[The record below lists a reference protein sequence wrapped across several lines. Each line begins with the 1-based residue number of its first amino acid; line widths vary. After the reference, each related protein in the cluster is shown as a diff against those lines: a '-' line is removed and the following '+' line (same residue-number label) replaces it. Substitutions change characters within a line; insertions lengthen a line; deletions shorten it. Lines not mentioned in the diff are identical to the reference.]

1 MGVGAYDTYDISM
14 PLAMLAF
21 KKPLFTITI
30 TITNLH
36 LRSWL
41 LQFPGILARLHVPAN
56 PANGH
61 NSSYT
66 SRMGVVGAW
75 FIWSE
80 ALSNPTYWYA
90 FVPKYEYFLNNWR
103 YKLSLSTRGGGSDV
117 YATSKTQ
124 WCHICCGESR
134 KLGNWVFLFRVVSYV
149 GWT

>member
-21 KKPLFTITI
+21 KKPLFTI

-80 ALSNPTYWYA
+80 ALSNPTYM
-90 FVPKYEYFLNNWR
+90 
-103 YKLSLSTRGGGSDV
+103 LSYPNMSTFSTTDVISCLSQHAAEDQTFTQHLKHNGV
-117 YATSKTQ
+117 TSVAENL
-124 WCHICCGESR
+124 ES
-134 KLGNWVFLFRVVSYV
+134 
-149 GWT
+149 